1 MTNEELGFNY
11 RAAGAHT
18 SRSLMTADLSVLLN
32 YVSEPSAAFEQYNQA
47 IVDENCLGKGSLKN
61 RILTARHLKHLY
73 ALDAQYPTWTALRFL
88 YKKDTNSLRL
98 LALLCAFGRDELL
111 RVYFPFLL
119 SKEHGVT
126 IPREE
131 TEAFFDQTFPGRF
144 SLAMLKSLAQNING
158 SYTLSGHL
166 KGRAKK
172 VRNKPKATTAAV
184 VYAVYLGALL
194 EKRGIEML
202 NTDFVKILELNE
214 GEALEH
220 LQIASQRGWVNLKH
234 MGEVIEINFPH
245 FTNQQTN

>member
-1 MTNEELGFNY
+1 MTTEELGFNY
-11 RAAGAHT
+11 KAAGAHT
-18 SRSLMTADLSVLLN
+18 SRSLMTGDLSSLLN
-32 YVSEPSAAFEQYNQA
+32 YIPDKSAHFEQYIHA
-47 IVDENCLGKGSLKN
+47 IVNENCLGKESLKN
-61 RILTARHLKHLY
+61 RGITARHLKQLY
-73 ALDAQYPTWTALRFL
+73 SLDSNFPIWFALRFL
-88 YKKDTNSLRL
+88 HEKDRDSLKL

-111 RVYFPFLL
+111 RTYFPFLL

-131 TEAFFDQTFPGRF
+131 TEAFFEQTFPGRF
-144 SLAMLKSLAQNING
+144 SPAMLKSLAQNING

-166 KGRAKK
+166 QGRVKK

-202 NTDFVKILELNE
+202 HTDFVKILEINE
-214 GEALEH
+214 DEALEH

-234 MGEVIEINFPH
+234 MGQVLEVNFPH
-245 FTNQQTN
+245 FTNQTTN